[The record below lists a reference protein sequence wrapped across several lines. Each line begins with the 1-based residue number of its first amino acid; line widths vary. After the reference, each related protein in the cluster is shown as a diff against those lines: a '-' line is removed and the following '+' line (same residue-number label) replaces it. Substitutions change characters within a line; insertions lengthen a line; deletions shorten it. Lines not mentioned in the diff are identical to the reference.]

1 MLKFITSSRYF
12 VSTLLAAVT
21 GKSFNLT
28 AFLNKN
34 FKPIMRAYY
43 RRKYKNEIYKMLTFF
58 YDYQK
63 AGGIHMMD
71 AIKIMTLDNDN
82 WSLEKSKKIFGIC
95 VYCGFLGGSNSR

>member
-21 GKSFNLT
+21 GKFNMT

-34 FKPIMRAYY
+34 FKPIMQAYY
-43 RRKYKNEIYKMLTFF
+43 KRKYRKEIYKMLTFF

-63 AGGIHMMD
+63 AGDIHMMD

-82 WSLEKSKKIFGIC
+82 WSFEKSAKIFGIC